1 MVDNIAVVV
10 TYNRKELL
18 LECIEALLSQTVPVD
33 ILVVDNA
40 STDGTKSAIEKFI
53 GKKGFYYLNT
63 GSNLGGAGGFNF
75 GIRKAY
81 EYGYKYIWIMD
92 DDTIP
97 YNTAL
102 EEFEKSKNVL
112 KDREWGFLSSRVVW
126 KDGNLCLMNCHV
138 QADEWY
144 KKINYMEDA
153 LFPIKSASFVSCYFR
168 RETIERVGLPIKEFV
183 IWKDDTEYTERIS
196 RIYESYYAV
205 NSIVLHKINSN
216 VATPIE
222 KDSEDRL
229 WRYKFLYR
237 NIYYLAKKNG
247 KKAVLDYYYDIAKDI
262 CRILKSTCDKKGK
275 RISII
280 CKSVLSGYRFKPE
293 VEFVENKVQRVK

>member
-1 MVDNIAVVV
+1 MLDNIAVVV

-18 LECIEALLSQTVPVD
+18 IECIEALLSQTVPVD

-40 STDGTKSAIEKFI
+40 STDGTHEAIKKFI
-53 GKKGFYYLNT
+53 GRDGFYYLNLE
-63 GSNLGGAGGFNF
+63 SNLGGAGGFNL

-97 YNTAL
+97 CSTAL
-102 EEFEKSKNVL
+102 EELEKSKNVL
-112 KDREWGFLSSRVVW
+112 QDGPWGFLSSRVVW
-126 KDGNLCLMNCHV
+126 KDGSLCLMNCPV

-144 KKINYMEDA
+144 KSIDYIENA
-153 LFPIKSASFVSCYFR
+153 LIPIKSASFVSCYFR
-168 RETIERVGLPIKEFV
+168 RETVEKVGLPIKEFV

-196 RIYESYYAV
+196 RMYESYYAV
-205 NSIVLHKINSN
+205 HSVVLHKIKSN

-247 KKAVLDYYYDIAKDI
+247 KKAVLDYYYDIVKDML
-262 CRILKSTCDKKGK
+262 RILKSDCNNKGK
-275 RISII
+275 RIAII

-293 VEFVENKVQRVK
+293 VEFVENKVERIK